1 MALDKVNNQ
10 KYQMLTREELINIQN
25 NLSRDLI
32 ITDLFAKP
40 IRKIGAVDLSFI
52 KDHVIAAYVC
62 VNYENFEIIEKK
74 TALTRL
80 DFPYWPGFLWFRE
93 GPPIVKIIK
102 SLDVLPD
109 VFMINAHGLAHP
121 RRFGCASH
129 VGVKIKNPTIGIAG
143 SKLFG
148 EVIKIPRKFGDA
160 EPLKSNHE
168 TIGYMI
174 KPKIGQPI
182 YVSPGHMISLES
194 TVKITIN
201 CLRNHRLPEPLY
213 LSHRLA
219 ESRKIIHSMS

>member
-1 MALDKVNNQ
+1 MW
-10 KYQMLTREELINIQN
+10 TREELINIQN
-25 NLSRDLI
+25 NLSRNLI
-32 ITDLFAKP
+32 ITDLFTKP
-40 IRKIGAVDLSFI
+40 IRKIGGVDLSFI
-52 KDHVIAAYVC
+52 KDYAVVAFVC

-74 TALTRL
+74 TVLTRL
-80 DFPYWPGFLWFRE
+80 DFPYRPGFLWFRE
-93 GPPIVKIIK
+93 GPPIVRIIK

-109 VFMINAHGLAHP
+109 IFMINAHGLAHP

-129 VGVKIKNPTIGIAG
+129 VGVNIEKPTIGIAG

-160 EPLKSNHE
+160 EQLKSNNE
-168 TIGYMI
+168 TIGYII
-174 KPKIGQPI
+174 KPKIGKPI

-201 CLRNHRLPEPLY
+201 CFRNHRLPEPLY

-219 ESRKIIHSMS
+219 ESRKRKIIHSMS